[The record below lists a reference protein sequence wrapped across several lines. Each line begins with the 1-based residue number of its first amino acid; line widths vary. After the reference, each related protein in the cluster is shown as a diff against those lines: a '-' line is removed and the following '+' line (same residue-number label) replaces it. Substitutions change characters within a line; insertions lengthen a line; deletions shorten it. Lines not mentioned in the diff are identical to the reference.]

1 MFLGILRARICNTI
15 SIKMSIVF
23 WTPFKNIFFRPFDR
37 PRAPKRRRIQ
47 FVWPFLPPPWILRGP
62 QNLQKS
68 TQWRQNPK
76 KINLDG
82 ISATNKFRPASKV
95 ALRSAPGHH
104 FPQIFNRFWMYF
116 SWFSIRFGVP
126 ISTIALHAVHDWPA
140 DLSQRSCKLIARN
153 LQKKLQQTF
162 KTTSNGQA
170 RSWQDL

>member
-23 WTPFKNIFFRPFDR
+23 WTPFKNHFFRPFDR

-68 TQWRQNPK
+68 TQWRQNSK

-104 FPQIFNRFWMYF
+104 FFRFLIDFRCIFHDFRSDLGCRFQQ
-116 SWFSIRFGVP
+116 SLCTP
-126 ISTIALHAVHDWPA
+126 STTGLLIYRK
-140 DLSQRSCKLIARN
+140 DLAN
-153 LQKKLQQTF
+153 
-162 KTTSNGQA
+162 
-170 RSWQDL
+170 